1 MGVKRARYSVTMWV
15 NSVVI
20 GLTIIAYVLAAI
32 QGGEL
37 PLPVEMP
44 PEWIVF
50 GLALVNLLL
59 RYFRTSQ
66 PLR

>member
-1 MGVKRARYSVTMWV
+1 MAVKKARYSVTMWV
-15 NSVVI
+15 NGVVI
-20 GLTIIAYVLAAI
+20 ALSIVAYVLAAI
-32 QGGEL
+32 QGGQL
-37 PLPVEMP
+37 PLPVEVP